1 MAFDLRSEI
10 RDPKSGRVVSTQPYA
25 THLSPDGMVFERDG
39 IYYLSDGTV
48 APDDV
53 VDRIVP
59 KRAQKKPEAKK

>member
-1 MAFDLRSEI
+1 MAFDLRCEV
-10 RDPKSGRVVSTQPYA
+10 RDPKSGRVISTQHYA
-25 THLSPDGMVFERDG
+25 THLSPDGTVFERDG

-48 APDDV
+48 APEEV